1 MGWDDVRGENVQ
13 WLMRQ
18 AQTNLLTGLHYHTA
32 EGLTGW
38 TCVGLF
44 VRSLDPHRLHL
55 HGHVGSHPE
64 REEERGEIKQGGSA
78 SIRVYNLQCDLQ
90 DEREKRKGPNT
101 KKKKPKGPTDRCG
114 RGTGVHTSCHNRGS
128 RSRFQNRAGWVGI
141 LTLRPLTGAAAS
153 GTCLVPFR
161 SRAKQTNQD
170 SPRLTNHR
178 HLESRNYTTTTT
190 ATTTISSEITHPV
203 DRSRVPYLAARRREN
218 GLARTFGRGRRGEG
232 GRKAV
237 TADSKQ
243 ERVRT

>member
-101 KKKKPKGPTDRCG
+101 KKKNPKDRPTDAAVELGCIHLA
-114 RGTGVHTSCHNRGS
+114 TTEAPDPGS
-128 RSRFQNRAGWVGI
+128 RIGPAGSV
-141 LTLRPLTGAAAS
+141 
-153 GTCLVPFR
+153 F
-161 SRAKQTNQD
+161 
-170 SPRLTNHR
+170 
-178 HLESRNYTTTTT
+178 
-190 ATTTISSEITHPV
+190 
-203 DRSRVPYLAARRREN
+203 
-218 GLARTFGRGRRGEG
+218 
-232 GRKAV
+232 
-237 TADSKQ
+237 
-243 ERVRT
+243 

>member
-101 KKKKPKGPTDRCG
+101 KKKKTQRTDRPMRPWNWG
-114 RGTGVHTSCHNRGS
+114 
-128 RSRFQNRAGWVGI
+128 AYI
-141 LTLRPLTGAAAS
+141 LP
-153 GTCLVPFR
+153 
-161 SRAKQTNQD
+161 Q
-170 SPRLTNHR
+170 PRLQIPVP
-178 HLESRNYTTTTT
+178 ESGRLGRYFNAQTLNRCCCIWYLSGSLSFPGETDKSRLAPPHQPSTSRIEKLYYHHYCHYYHIFGDYPSSGPV
-190 ATTTISSEITHPV
+190 ARAISGGET
-203 DRSRVPYLAARRREN
+203 SRKWSCAHVW
-218 GLARTFGRGRRGEG
+218 
-232 GRKAV
+232 
-237 TADSKQ
+237 
-243 ERVRT
+243 